1 MNKPPPS
8 NPRSAHGQRARLGQG
23 LAFPP
28 RVDANGRLQ
37 RSANDDN
44 VREHLRIILT
54 TERYQRLGLPDF
66 GASLGQ
72 FLFEPNTTTTHQLV
86 RSRIEQALAR
96 WEPRIRLQSVDVLPD
111 DHDPLTARVTIHYR
125 LVATE
130 QSERLALSLSLGGS

>member
-1 MNKPPPS
+1 MNRRPAS
-8 NPRSAHGQRARLGQG
+8 GSRGQLGQG

-28 RVDANGRLQ
+28 RIDAEGRLQ

-54 TERYQRLGLPDF
+54 TERDQRLGLPDF

-86 RSRIEQALAR
+86 RGRIEQALAR
-96 WEPRIRLQSVDVLPD
+96 WEPRIRLQSVDVQPD
-111 DHDPLTARVTIHYR
+111 DADPLTARVTIHYR
-125 LVATE
+125 LVATD
-130 QSERLALSLSLGGS
+130 QAQRLALSLTLGGT